1 MEGSSQRGCEQ
12 IWRGGAQA
20 DLERLLLTEGGAS
33 AGATGRCPRD
43 SGQGGRRAE
52 LSKNEGSE
60 GGDRAGG
67 AWGHSSNRRRGR
79 TDLFEVLRN
88 HSCALQKTDSKW
100 GRVSV
105 DTSEEASRIIEVRD
119 DGGQGQSEN
128 SGNGEMGSH
137 SRHMLKAES
146 KKPAD
151 RMGVGCRRRGD
162 CGVWGEEGEGQ
173 GLHLLS
179 WGRWWRNV

>member
-1 MEGSSQRGCEQ
+1 MSRSGE
-12 IWRGGAQA
+12 GAQA
-20 DLERLLLTEGGAS
+20 DLERLLLTEGGAG
-33 AGATGRCPRD
+33 AGATGRCPRG
-43 SGQGGRRAE
+43 SGQGGKRAE

-67 AWGHSSNRRRGR
+67 AWGHSSKRRRVRGGL
-79 TDLFEVLRN
+79 TWSEVYKETN
-88 HSCALQKTDSKW
+88 SCALQKTDSKW

>member
-1 MEGSSQRGCEQ
+1 M
-12 IWRGGAQA
+12 
-20 DLERLLLTEGGAS
+20 
-33 AGATGRCPRD
+33 GRCPRG
-43 SGQGGRRAE
+43 SGSGGRRAE
-52 LSKNEGSE
+52 LRMSE
-60 GGDRAGG
+60 GRDRAGG

-100 GRVSV
+100 GRVRV

-119 DGGQGQSEN
+119 DGGQDQSES

-146 KKPAD
+146 ERPAD

-179 WGRWWRNV
+179 WGRWWMQV

>member
-1 MEGSSQRGCEQ
+1 MQGPRGDAQGVQDKEAGEQ
-12 IWRGGAQA
+12 S
-20 DLERLLLTEGGAS
+20 ES
-33 AGATGRCPRD
+33 
-43 SGQGGRRAE
+43 
-52 LSKNEGSE
+52 EGSE

-100 GRVSV
+100 GRVRV

-146 KKPAD
+146 ERPAD
-151 RMGVGCRRRGD
+151 RMGVAVREEETVVF
-162 CGVWGEEGEGQ
+162 GVRKGKDRV
-173 GLHLLS
+173 S
-179 WGRWWRNV
+179 IY